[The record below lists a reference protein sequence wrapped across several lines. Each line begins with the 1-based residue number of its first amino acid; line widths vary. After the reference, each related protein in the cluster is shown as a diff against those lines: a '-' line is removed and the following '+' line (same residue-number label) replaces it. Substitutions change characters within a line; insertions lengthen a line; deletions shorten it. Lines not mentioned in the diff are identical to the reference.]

1 MSRET
6 VIAKRYA
13 QALYEVAGKQ
23 GVVSDV
29 RQQLQLVSE
38 ALTSDADVQRFLAT
52 PGIETQVKIELIKK
66 AIGDRVS
73 SIVLNTVT
81 VLIERGRYSALSS
94 VYEAYS
100 RIADEASGESRAT
113 IFTALPL
120 QAAELSKV
128 VQQFSVISGKRI
140 IGEQV
145 VDSSLIGGV
154 KVRIGDKIYDGSL
167 SGKLERLSK
176 QMNSQAL

>member
-1 MSRET
+1 MSRDN

-13 QALYEVAGKQ
+13 QALYEVAGTQ
-23 GVVSDV
+23 GIVSEV

-38 ALTSDADVQRFLAT
+38 ALNGDADVLRFLGT
-52 PGIETQVKIELIKK
+52 PGIEASEKTELVKK

-73 SIVLNTVT
+73 SIVLNIVT
-81 VLIERGRYSALSS
+81 LLIERGRYAAIGE
-94 VYEAYS
+94 VYAAYS
-100 RIADEASGESRAT
+100 RIADKASGESRAT
-113 IFTALPL
+113 IYTALPL
-120 QAAELSKV
+120 SAVELSKV
-128 VQQFSVISGKRI
+128 VQQFSSLSGSRI

-145 VDSSLIGGV
+145 VDPSLIGGV

>member
-1 MSRET
+1 MSRDN

-13 QALYEVAGKQ
+13 QALYEVATAQ
-23 GVVSDV
+23 GIVSEV
-29 RQQLQLVSE
+29 RGQLQLVSE
-38 ALTSDADVQRFLAT
+38 GLSSGGDVQRFLST
-52 PGIETQVKIELIKK
+52 PSIEPSAKVELIKK

-73 SIVLNTVT
+73 SIVLNTITLLV
-81 VLIERGRYSALSS
+81 ERGRYSALSD
-94 VYEAYS
+94 VYAAYS

-113 IFTALPL
+113 IVTALPL
-120 QAAELSKV
+120 TAEELSKV
-128 VQQFSVISGKRI
+128 VQQFSAITGKKI

-145 VDSSLIGGV
+145 VDPSLIGGV

-167 SGKLERLSK
+167 SSKLDRLTK

>member
-1 MSRET
+1 MSRDT

-13 QALYEVAGKQ
+13 QALYEVAGSQ
-23 GVVSDV
+23 GIVSEV
-29 RQQLQLVSE
+29 RQQLELVSE
-38 ALTSDADVQRFLAT
+38 ALASDADIQRFLAT
-52 PGIETQVKIELIKK
+52 PGIESSVKIDLIKK

-73 SIVLNTVT
+73 SIVLNTVK
-81 VLIERGRYSALSS
+81 VLIERGRYSAVRD
-94 VYEAYS
+94 VYAAYS

-113 IFTALPL
+113 IYTALPL

-128 VQQFSVISGKRI
+128 VQQFSAISGKRI

-145 VDSSLIGGV
+145 VDPSLIGGV

-176 QMNSQAL
+176 QMNF